1 MTWWPHQDRGSTA
14 LRQSDRVAH
23 LVADERLGARE
34 QDGYERLCAE
44 LAGGNRAALRAF
56 IDVMKSEGWR
66 RSVGGA
72 MLEERLTERDD
83 GQTAARFVAKALADT
98 GLG

>member
-1 MTWWPHQDRGSTA
+1 MWAVVLAFGSEVEGARQIAAAYLPHQHELMHAHMELYPSR
-14 LRQSDRVAH
+14 RQVIP
-23 LVADERLGARE
+23 
-34 QDGYERLCAE
+34 
-44 LAGGNRAALRAF
+44 ALRAF